1 MDAEDR
7 TFALVSSAIS
17 DTYNVALK
25 QAYEETLKAR
35 LVVWYTTMDERVCPV
50 CGEMHGVEFDIRETE
65 DLLPQHPQCRCIWVP
80 VSEVE

>member
-1 MDAEDR
+1 MNAEDR
-7 TFALVSSAIS
+7 TFALVSSVIS

-25 QAYEETLKAR
+25 RAYEETLKAR

-65 DLLPQHPQCRCIWVP
+65 GLLPQHPQCRCLWVP
-80 VSEVE
+80 ISEVE

>member
-1 MDAEDR
+1 MNIEDR
-7 TFALVSSAIS
+7 TFSLISSAIM
-17 DTYNVALK
+17 DAYNVALK
-25 QAYEETLKAR
+25 RAYEETLKAR

-80 VSEVE
+80 ISEVE